1 VIAGATC
8 DQGRNESAEQGFA
21 ESAHIVHKLREAEIV
36 RQLVFRDAPMGATAG
51 LAMVVVY
58 TDRDDIRR
66 ITAARVANRKERA
79 QWLKL
84 SA

>member
-1 VIAGATC
+1 
-8 DQGRNESAEQGFA
+8 
-21 ESAHIVHKLREAEIV
+21 
-36 RQLVFRDAPMGATAG
+36 MGATAG